1 MRIIASLV
9 MGCLLFTTP
18 IAPAK
23 PPGGGGRGGASRAD
37 DVDGFVAKM
46 MAFNKK
52 KDGKLTRDEVADQ
65 RLLRIFDRAD
75 ANKDGVVTREELVA
89 LFEKEN
95 QGGGRGDGPGGRGPG
110 GPGGGGPG
118 GPGGRGRGGPGQ
130 PGQVMP
136 NFLQDQLN
144 LTDAQKKQV
153 ADLQKD
159 VDARLDKIL
168 TGEQKSQLKE
178 MRGRGPGGPGGGRGG
193 PGGPGGGPGGRG
205 GPGGG
210 PPPQR

>member
-1 MRIIASLV
+1 MRIMTGIVLV
-9 MGCLLFTTP
+9 AGLAFMAPL
-18 IAPAK
+18 APAQ
-23 PPGGGGRGGASRAD
+23 PPGGGRGAARAD
-37 DVDGFVAKM
+37 DVDSFVAKM

-52 KDGKLTRDEVADQ
+52 KDGKLTRDEITDQ
-65 RLLRIFDRAD
+65 RLLRLFDRAD

-95 QGGGRGDGPGGRGPG
+95 QGGGRGDGSGGGGPG

-118 GPGGRGRGGPGQ
+118 GRGRSGPGQ
-130 PGQVMP
+130 PGQVLP

-159 VDARLDKIL
+159 VEAKLDKIL
-168 TGEQKSQLKE
+168 TTEQKARLKE
-178 MRGRGPGGPGGGRGG
+178 MLDRGPGGPGGGRGG
-193 PGGPGGGPGGRG
+193 PGG
-205 GPGGG
+205 G
-210 PPPQR
+210 PPPSQ